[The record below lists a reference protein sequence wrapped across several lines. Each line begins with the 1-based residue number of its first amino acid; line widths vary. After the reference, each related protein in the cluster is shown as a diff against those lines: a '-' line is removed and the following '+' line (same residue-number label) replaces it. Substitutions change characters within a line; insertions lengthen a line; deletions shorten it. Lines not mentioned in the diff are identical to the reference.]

1 MYSLFKKE
9 ISVFL
14 SSLIGYIVM
23 SVFITLTGLFLW
35 VFPMSYNILD
45 RGFADLSGLFSL
57 APIVFLLLIPAITM
71 RSFAE
76 ERRVGTIELLLTMP
90 LSDIQII
97 LAKYFASLV
106 LLFISL
112 LPTLIYFISIYLLGY
127 PKGNVDVGAMWGS
140 YIGLFFLGA
149 TFAAIGIFCSMMTDS
164 QIVSFILSVLICFT
178 VWLGFDFIYS
188 FDIFGSFGQVIKW
201 FGIDHHYASISRGV
215 VDSRDILYY
224 LSVIALFLLGTLLR
238 LQSRKWK

>member
-14 SSLIGYIVM
+14 NSLIGYIVM
-23 SVFITLTGLFLW
+23 GVFITLTGLFLW
-35 VFPMSYNILD
+35 VFPMSFNILD
-45 RGFADLSGLFSL
+45 RGFADLNGLFSL

-76 ERRVGTIELLLTMP
+76 ERRVGTIEILLTMP

-97 LAKYFASLV
+97 LAKYLASLV

-112 LPTLIYFISIYLLGY
+112 LPTLIYFISIYVLGY
-127 PKGNVDVGAMWGS
+127 PKGNVDMGAFWGS
-140 YIGLFFLGA
+140 YIGLFLLGA

-164 QIVSFILSVLICFT
+164 QIVSFILSVLICFI

-188 FDIFGSFGQVIKW
+188 FDIFGSFGQIVKW
-201 FGIDHHYASISRGV
+201 LGIDQHYTSISRGV

-224 LSVIALFLLGTLLR
+224 ISVITVFLLGSLLR
-238 LQSRKWK
+238 LQSRKWN

>member
-1 MYSLFKKE
+1 MYSLFRKE

-90 LSDIQII
+90 LSDMQII

-127 PKGNVDVGAMWGS
+127 PKGNMDMGAMWGS

-149 TFAAIGIFCSMMTDS
+149 TFTAIGIFCSVMTDS
-164 QIVSFILSVLICFT
+164 QIVSFILSVLICFIM
-178 VWLGFDFIYS
+178 WLGFDFVYS
-188 FDIFGSFGQVIKW
+188 FDVFGSFGQVIKW

-224 LSVIALFLLGTLLR
+224 ISIITVFLLGALLR

>member
-90 LSDIQII
+90 LSDMQII

-127 PKGNVDVGAMWGS
+127 PKGNLDMGAMWGS
-140 YIGLFFLGA
+140 YIGLFLLGA

-164 QIVSFILSVLICFT
+164 QIVSFILSVLICFMM
-178 VWLGFDFIYS
+178 WLGFDFIYS
-188 FDIFGSFGQVIKW
+188 FDIFGSFGQIIKW

-224 LSVIALFLLGTLLR
+224 ISVIAVFLLGSLLR

>member
-9 ISVFL
+9 IRVFL

-57 APIVFLLLIPAITM
+57 APIVFLLLMPAITM

-76 ERRVGTIELLLTMP
+76 ERRVGTIEILLTMP

-97 LAKYFASLV
+97 LAKYFAGLV

-112 LPTLIYFISIYLLGY
+112 LPTLIYFISIYFLGY
-127 PKGNVDVGAMWGS
+127 PQGNIDMGAMWGS

-149 TFAAIGIFCSMMTDS
+149 TFAAIGIFCSIMTDS
-164 QIVSFILSVLICFT
+164 QIVSFILSVLICF
-178 VWLGFDFIYS
+178 VMWLGFDFVYS
-188 FDIFGSFGQVIKW
+188 FDIFGTFGQIIKW

-215 VDSRDILYY
+215 IDSRDILYY
-224 LSVIALFLLGTLLR
+224 MSVITVFLSGSLLR
-238 LQSRKWK
+238 LQSRKWQ

>member
-14 SSLIGYIVM
+14 SSLIGYIVIG
-23 SVFITLTGLFLW
+23 VFITLTGLFLW

-90 LSDIQII
+90 LSDMQII

-127 PKGNVDVGAMWGS
+127 PKGNIDMGAMWGS

-149 TFAAIGIFCSMMTDS
+149 TFAAIGIFCSIMTDS
-164 QIVSFILSVLICFT
+164 QIVSFILSVLICFIM
-178 VWLGFDFIYS
+178 WLGFDFVYS
-188 FDIFGSFGQVIKW
+188 FDVFGSFGQVIKW

-224 LSVIALFLLGTLLR
+224 ISVITVFLLGSLLR

>member
-1 MYSLFKKE
+1 MYSLFRKE

-14 SSLIGYIVM
+14 SSLIGYIVI

-112 LPTLIYFISIYLLGY
+112 LPTLIYFITIYILGY
-127 PKGNVDVGAMWGS
+127 PKGNMDMGAMWGS

-164 QIVSFILSVLICFT
+164 QIISFILSVLICFIM
-178 VWLGFDFIYS
+178 WLGFDFVYS
-188 FDIFGSFGQVIKW
+188 FDSFGSFGHTIKW

-215 VDSRDILYY
+215 VDSRDILYFV
-224 LSVIALFLLGTLLR
+224 SVITIFLLGSLLR
-238 LQSRKWK
+238 LQSRKWQ

>member
-45 RGFADLSGLFSL
+45 RGFADMSGLFSL

-127 PKGNVDVGAMWGS
+127 PKGNLDMGAMWGS

-149 TFAAIGIFCSMMTDS
+149 TFAAIGIFCSIMTDS
-164 QIVSFILSVLICFT
+164 QIVSFILSVLICFIM
-178 VWLGFDFIYS
+178 WLGFDFVYS
-188 FDIFGSFGQVIKW
+188 FDTFGSFGQVIKW

-215 VDSRDILYY
+215 IDSRDILYY
-224 LSVIALFLLGTLLR
+224 ISVITVFLLGALLR

>member
-1 MYSLFKKE
+1 MYSLFRKE

-14 SSLIGYIVM
+14 HSLIGYIVM
-23 SVFITLTGLFLW
+23 GVFITLTGLFLW
-35 VFPMSYNILD
+35 VFPMNYNILD
-45 RGFADLSGLFSL
+45 RGFADMSGLFSM

-76 ERRVGTIELLLTMP
+76 ERRVGTIEILLTMP

-112 LPTLIYFISIYLLGY
+112 LPTLIYFISIYILGY
-127 PKGNVDVGAMWGS
+127 PKGNIDMGAMWGS

-149 TFAAIGIFCSMMTDS
+149 TFAAIGIFSSMMTDS
-164 QIVSFILSVLICFT
+164 QIVSFILSVLICFIM
-178 VWLGFDFIYS
+178 WLGFDFIYS
-188 FDIFGSFGQVIKW
+188 FDAFGSLGRVIKW
-201 FGIDHHYASISRGV
+201 FGVDHHYASISRGV
-215 VDSRDILYY
+215 VDSRDILYF
-224 LSVIALFLLGTLLR
+224 LSVITVFLSCSLLR
-238 LQSRKWK
+238 LQSRKWR

>member
-1 MYSLFKKE
+1 MYSLFIKE
-9 ISVFL
+9 IKVFL
-14 SSLIGYIVM
+14 TSLIGYIVM
-23 SVFITLTGLFLW
+23 GVFITITGLFLW

-45 RGFADLSGLFSL
+45 RGFADMSGLFSL

-76 ERRVGTIELLLTMP
+76 EQRVGTIEVLLTMP

-112 LPTLIYFISIYLLGY
+112 LPTLIYFITIYILGY
-127 PKGNVDVGAMWGS
+127 PKGNIDMGAMWGS

-149 TFAAIGIFCSMMTDS
+149 TFASIGMLCSMMTDS
-164 QIVSFILSVLICFT
+164 QIVAFILSVLICFIM
-178 VWLGFDFIYS
+178 WLGFDFIYS
-188 FDIFGSFGQVIKW
+188 FDIFGSFGRIIKW
-201 FGIDHHYASISRGV
+201 FGIDQHYASISRGV
-215 VDSRDILYY
+215 VDSRDILYFV
-224 LSVIALFLLGTLLR
+224 SVITVFLLTSLLR